1 MVKVTGSG
9 ARLPGL
15 YISFSLLATW
25 SWINHFICLDFTLTI
40 NNVDNNSKYV
50 IVQL

>member
-9 ARLPGL
+9 A
-15 YISFSLLATW
+15 SFSLLATW
-25 SWINHFICLDFTLTI
+25 SWMNHFICLDFTLTI
-40 NNVDNNSKYV
+40 NKVDNNSKYV